1 MLDLLSA
8 EVSLRSVVSS
18 SLMYIFPWLVSDY
31 ISSSHFTFSE
41 FNRIQSSDFFSRSWS
56 SRGDKFV
63 IWIDSRKSLLKTDEF
78 MLKFGSSVGSYRLRL
93 VLTFPPLKCS

>member
-18 SLMYIFPWLVSDY
+18 SLMDIFPWLVSDF
-31 ISSSHFTFSE
+31 ISSSH
-41 FNRIQSSDFFSRSWS
+41 FFSRSWS